1 MGQPAR
7 GSAAPG
13 GMCVPTAD
21 PKGRL
26 SLIHLQGQRW
36 DSCLPTVCSRLLQAP
51 STSARSSSSSITWVV
66 FGARKRVQVRL
77 CLLAGLCPGLR
88 VAVPPRGDAVKGG
101 NLSIRSAARPRV
113 GVPGLWICRLS
124 VSDCLSVATGSRAW
138 FADDCSKTLQRL
150 LLMRIL

>member
-26 SLIHLQGQRW
+26 SLIHLQGQPW

-113 GVPGLWICRLS
+113 GVPGLGSVVCLCLTACRLR
-124 VSDCLSVATGSRAW
+124 LAQGLGSRMTA
-138 FADDCSKTLQRL
+138 AKLYEGCY
-150 LLMRIL
+150 